1 MDAIHSFQRGVGPG
15 PSGQRPDFYKQ
26 IVGVKGDKPGAAM
39 LTGLRNLSAS
49 GRAPKYLR
57 PYLGGAKGTALY
69 KAAKDDSDDSMFW

>member
-1 MDAIHSFQRGVGPG
+1 MQSIPSNGV
-15 PSGQRPDFYKQ
+15 SALDHLVNVR
-26 IVGVKGDKPGAAM
+26 ISTNRLWGVKGNKPGAAM

-69 KAAKDDSDDSMFW
+69 KAAKDDSDDSMFC